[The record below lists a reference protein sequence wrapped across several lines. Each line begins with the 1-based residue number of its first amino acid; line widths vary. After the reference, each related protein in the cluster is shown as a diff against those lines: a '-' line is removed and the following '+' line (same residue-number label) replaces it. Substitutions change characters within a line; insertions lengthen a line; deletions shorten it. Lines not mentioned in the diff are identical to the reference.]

1 MNYLFTII
9 YAFVFF
15 IVSQIIHILIWR
27 NNRLLSPWLTLVV
40 IFIIVP
46 PMLVLFLYFLE
57 NNWSLLQYLP
67 KFTLSEWLAAY
78 LFHGAMGGGYFFLY
92 PTAQDGSPAVRLSLY
107 LHANMPEGLTL
118 EELKEY
124 LLSRDD
130 MGPRINDLLVSGY
143 IEKSKD
149 GALRL
154 TRLGRIFIRPFL
166 MLRQLLGL
174 KPGEG

>member
-1 MNYLFTII
+1 MNYFYILI

-15 IVSQIIHILIWR
+15 FLSQLVHVLIWR
-27 NNRLLSPWLTLVV
+27 SVRLLSPWWTLIV
-40 IFIIVP
+40 IFVVVP
-46 PMLVLFLYFLE
+46 PAFVIFLYILPS
-57 NNWSLLQYLP
+57 NWNLAQYLSMF
-67 KFTLSEWLAAY
+67 KLSQWLAAY
-78 LFHGAMGGGYFFLY
+78 LLHGAMGGGYFFLY

-107 LHANMPEGLTL
+107 LHAHMPEGLTL
-118 EELKEY
+118 EELREY

-143 IEKSKD
+143 IEKSEN
-149 GALRL
+149 GTLHLA
-154 TRLGRIFIRPFL
+154 RLGGIFIRPFI